1 MIYLQEVGCWLLII
15 FPPRVQ
21 NDVKTQDLI
30 AHGVEQVPRLRST
43 IMMNQVRLNRDQ
55 SLHYYVADL
64 LLQQLDVEFV
74 PLRGGLSLYRRPNC
88 LKTTFMSLFTLVI
101 GCEV

>member
-1 MIYLQEVGCWLLII
+1 MIV

-21 NDVKTQDLI
+21 NDVKTEDLI

-55 SLHYYVADL
+55 SLHDDVAYL
-64 LLQQLDVEFV
+64 LLEQLDIEFV
-74 PLRGGLSLYRRPNC
+74 PLRVGFSLYGGPNR
-88 LKTTFMSLFTLVI
+88 LKTSFMSLFTLVI